1 LRIAAEPNVPHI
13 EVDPVDAV
21 EDQEEQGREHQE
33 ESDKKKN
40 ILPKRIEPKKRSTSS
55 CTHFGK

>member
-1 LRIAAEPNVPHI
+1 LWIAAEPNVPHV

-33 ESDKKKN
+33 ESDKKKTFYLQESN
-40 ILPKRIEPKKRSTSS
+40 RKNKVMAVAQT
-55 CTHFGK
+55 FGE